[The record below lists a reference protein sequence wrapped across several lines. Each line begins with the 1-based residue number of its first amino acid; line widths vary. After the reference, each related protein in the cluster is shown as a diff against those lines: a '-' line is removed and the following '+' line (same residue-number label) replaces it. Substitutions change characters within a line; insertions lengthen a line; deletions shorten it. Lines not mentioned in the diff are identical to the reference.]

1 VQSEDHIE
9 ATLDKVA
16 QAGITIVSLPMCNLY
31 LQDRVPQRTPRRR
44 GVTLLHEM
52 QARGIAVAVAS
63 DIVRDPFFGYGDLD
77 MLEVFSQAARI
88 AHLDRPVDPWPALI
102 TRTPAQAMGIN
113 AGVLKAGAAAD
124 LVICEGRS
132 FDEVL
137 SRPQARRV
145 VLRNGRAIATT
156 PPDYRE
162 LDSIF
167 Q

>member
-1 VQSEDHIE
+1 
-9 ATLDKVA
+9 
-16 QAGITIVSLPMCNLY
+16 
-31 LQDRVPQRTPRRR
+31 
-44 GVTLLHEM
+44 
-52 QARGIAVAVAS
+52 
-63 DIVRDPFFGYGDLD
+63 
-77 MLEVFSQAARI
+77 
-88 AHLDRPVDPWPALI
+88 
-102 TRTPAQAMGIN
+102 MGIN
-113 AGVLKAGAAAD
+113 AGVLTAGAAAD

-145 VLRNGRAIATT
+145 VLRNGRAIATM